1 MEGYLEEEPDESY
14 CCGLPSE
21 ELLSGE
27 EAGEVE
33 MRSEAETALC
43 VASEY

>member
-1 MEGYLEEEPDESY
+1 MESYLEEEPAESY

-21 ELLSGE
+21 ELLSVGE
-27 EAGEVE
+27 AREVE
-33 MRSEAETALC
+33 MRGEAETALC